1 MNIITKHRTKIDT
14 FETTWKSSEKFILRY
29 ITTENISEKWLSYYV
44 LVILIFLVMKSLFLL
59 SAVRHWWRS
68 TKRINTIA

>member
-1 MNIITKHRTKIDT
+1 MDI

-29 ITTENISEKWLSYYV
+29 ITTENISEKMLSYYV

-59 SAVRHWWRS
+59 SVVRHWWRS
-68 TKRINTIA
+68 TRHINTIA